1 MKYQSR
7 LSRLSVVSIGS
18 AMADMALL
26 LLIFFMAATTS
37 EPPQGV
43 DVEMPKAV
51 TEGAEQDTIYISVS
65 SDGTV
70 YVEGE
75 KSSLEGLNDFL
86 AMHGAERD
94 KTVSVTAD
102 RNLPYKTVREVLE
115 TLRSRDFL
123 NVIFMAQPEE

>member
-1 MKYQSR
+1 
-7 LSRLSVVSIGS
+7 
-18 AMADMALL
+18 
-26 LLIFFMAATTS
+26 TTS